1 MARPRLL
8 KGFAHDIA
16 ESIAL
21 RELLREAGK
30 LSLLWKGKW
39 LKVEPAL
46 RVEGL
51 GKWFEEWLT
60 KRGFGPEDV
69 EIVIEGTTRKGA
81 LSTHYTIRV
90 EIRYRERSYGWE
102 SRGGWVE

>member
-16 ESIAL
+16 ESIAV
-21 RELLREAGK
+21 RELLREGGK
-30 LSLLWKGKW
+30 LSLLWKGEW

-46 RVEGL
+46 KVEGL

-60 KRGFGPEDV
+60 KRGFRPEEV
-69 EIVIEGTTRKGA
+69 KVAVEGTTRKGR
-81 LSTHYTIRV
+81 LSTLTV
-90 EIRYRERSYGWE
+90 
-102 SRGGWVE
+102 